1 MLDDID
7 VAMGGRVAEELKY
20 GEEGVS
26 TGALADMSKAT
37 SIAENMVMRF
47 GFSDKVR
54 GDLPVLGS

>member
-26 TGALADMSKAT
+26 SGASSDMSQAT

-54 GDLPVLGS
+54 TE